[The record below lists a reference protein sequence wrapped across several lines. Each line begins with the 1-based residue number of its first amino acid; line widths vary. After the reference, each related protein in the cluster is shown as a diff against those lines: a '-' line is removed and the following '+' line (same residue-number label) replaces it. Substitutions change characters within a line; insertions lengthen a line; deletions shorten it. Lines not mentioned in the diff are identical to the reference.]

1 MAKLLAQYDHSKY
14 DLVATT
20 GGSAVLKSWMIGGLI
35 PVGAG
40 EIRASYSTTK
50 LGDTGSNDPQANQ
63 WAIGYVHNLS
73 KRTALYAT
81 YAHLKNKDGGALP
94 IQASLPQATALTGTV
109 NGSSAGF
116 DLGLRHS
123 F

>member
-1 MAKLLAQYDHSKY
+1 
-14 DLVATT
+14 
-20 GGSAVLKSWMIGGLI
+20 
-35 PVGAG
+35 VGAG
-40 EIRASYSTTK
+40 EIRLSYSRTK
-50 LGDTGSNDPQANQ
+50 LSDTGTNEPQASQ

-94 IQASLPQATALTGTV
+94 IQASLPQATVLPGTV
-109 NGSSAGF
+109 NNSSNGV
-116 DLGLRHS
+116 DIGIRHS